1 METRGGHR
9 PADIGRAAED
19 RALTVL
25 EQAGLR
31 LLERN
36 FRCRLGEIDLVM
48 RDGTTVVFV
57 EVRQRRSSRFGSAAE
72 SVSEGKLRRIRA
84 AAELW
89 LRRSRC
95 SGHARIDIVTL
106 DGGPADDPM
115 IRWIRGADARE

>member
-1 METRGGHR
+1 MENRGGNS
-9 PADIGRAAED
+9 PAEIGRAAED
-19 RALTVL
+19 RALVL
-25 EQAGLR
+25 LQQAGLR

-72 SVSEGKLRRIRA
+72 SVSAGKLRRVRR

-95 SGHARIDIVTL
+95 NSQARIDVVTL
-106 DGGPADDPM
+106 DGGLEDGPM
-115 IRWIRGADARE
+115 IRWIRGADAQE

>member
-1 METRGGHR
+1 METGGGAS
-9 PADIGRAAED
+9 PAEIGRAAED
-19 RALTVL
+19 RALVLL

-72 SVSEGKLRRIRA
+72 SVSASKLRRVRA

-95 SGHARIDIVTL
+95 NSRARIDVVTL
-106 DGGPADDPM
+106 DGGLEDDPM
-115 IRWIRGADARE
+115 IRWIRSADTQE

>member
-1 METRGGHR
+1 METGGGHS
-9 PADIGRAAED
+9 PAEIGRAAED
-19 RALTVL
+19 RAVVLL

-48 RDGTTVVFV
+48 QEGTTVVFV

-72 SVSEGKLRRIRA
+72 SVSAGKLRRVRA

-95 SGHARIDIVTL
+95 NSRARVDVVTL
-106 DGGPADDPM
+106 DGGLEDGPM
-115 IRWIRGADARE
+115 IRWIRGADAQE